1 MSKRGSG
8 SSTRQNGGFSIA
20 IRGKEKI
27 YFQAAGGE
35 FRGLQDANDIISKE
49 MANKLLKNG
58 KAKPISKAKMDKIK
72 DARNKERAASPDY
85 SLGYGIGPGGGIDLA
100 ARKAARTSR
109 LAGRVQKRRR

>member
-8 SSTRQNGGFSIA
+8 SSTRSNGGFSIT

-35 FRGLQDANDIISKE
+35 FRGLQDVNDIISKE

-58 KAKPISKAKMDKIK
+58 KAKPISKAKIDKIK
-72 DARNKERAASPDY
+72 DARNKELVASPDY
-85 SLGYGIGPGGGIDLA
+85 SLGYGTGPGGGIDLA

>member
-8 SSTRQNGGFSIA
+8 SSTRSNGGFSIA

-58 KAKPISKAKMDKIK
+58 KAKPISKAEMNKIK
-72 DARNKERAASPDY
+72 TARNKERAAKPDY
-85 SLGYGIGPGGGIDLA
+85 ELGGGVPWGNKEN
-100 ARKAARTSR
+100 RKATRASR
-109 LAGRVQKRRR
+109 LAGRAQRRRR

>member
-8 SSTRQNGGFSIA
+8 NSTRANGGFSIT

-35 FRGLQDANDIISKE
+35 FRGLQGANDIISKE

-72 DARNKERAASPDY
+72 DARNKELAASPDY
-85 SLGYGIGPGGGIDLA
+85 SLGYGTGPGGGIDLA

>member
-8 SSTRQNGGFSIA
+8 NSTRSNGGFSIK

-35 FRGLQDANDIISKE
+35 FRGLEDTNDIISKE
-49 MANKLLKNG
+49 MANKLLKNE

-72 DARNKERAASPDY
+72 DARNKEIAASPDY
-85 SLGYGIGPGGGIDLA
+85 SLGYGIGPGGSIDLA

-109 LAGRVQKRRR
+109 LVSRVQKRRR

>member
-8 SSTRQNGGFSIA
+8 SSTRSNGGFSIA

-49 MANKLLKNG
+49 MANKLLKN
-58 KAKPISKAKMDKIK
+58 
-72 DARNKERAASPDY
+72 
-85 SLGYGIGPGGGIDLA
+85 
-100 ARKAARTSR
+100 
-109 LAGRVQKRRR
+109 

>member
-8 SSTRQNGGFSIA
+8 SSTRSNGGFSIT

-27 YFQAAGGE
+27 YFQSAGGE
-35 FRGLQDANDIISKE
+35 FRGLQDTNDIISKE

-58 KAKPISKAKMDKIK
+58 KAKPISKAEMNKIK
-72 DARNKERAASPDY
+72 EARNKDRAATPDY
-85 SLGYGIGPGGGIDLA
+85 SLGYGTGPGGSIDLE

>member
-8 SSTRQNGGFSIA
+8 SSTRANGGFSIT
-20 IRGKEKI
+20 IRGEEKI

-35 FRGLQDANDIISKE
+35 FRGLQATNDVISKE

-58 KAKPISKAKMDKIK
+58 KARPISKTEMNKIK
-72 DARNKERAASPDY
+72 TARNKERAASPDY
-85 SLGYGIGPGGGIDLA
+85 SLGYGIGPGGNIDLA

-109 LAGRVQKRRR
+109 LVSRVQKRRR

>member
-8 SSTRQNGGFSIA
+8 SSTRASGGFSIT

-35 FRGLQDANDIISKE
+35 FRGMEATNDVISKE
-49 MANKLLKNG
+49 MANKLLKIG
-58 KAKPISKAKMDKIK
+58 KARPISKAEMNKIK
-72 DARNKERAASPDY
+72 TARNKEYLAKPDY
-85 SLGYGIGPGGGIDLA
+85 SLGYGIGPGGSVDLA

-109 LAGRVQKRRR
+109 LAGRVQKRRK